1 MNCRVRIG
9 EKNRSPRE
17 NNHNASEKHMTNSE
31 KRKSSMIGQK
41 QERLLASK
49 WIAFL

>member
-41 QERLLASK
+41 TRE
-49 WIAFL
+49 ITG